1 MLKFNTVK
9 IGHNSPLFSIPSLE
23 LEPGKCYSIIAPN
36 GAGKTT
42 LLLTLLRQ
50 YNLLTGEILLHN
62 QNLSLY
68 NSSDLAKEIGF
79 VASRFEGL
87 EHMTVTEYVALGRS
101 PYTNIFGYLST
112 DDNSIISDSISK
124 LNLTEFASTDT
135 SILSDGMRQLCAI
148 AKVLAQKTR
157 IILLDE
163 PTAFLDYANK
173 TKVMKILK
181 ELAKSENVI
190 VLLSSHDIEL
200 SAQFEFEFLFLD
212 KSNSSLVLEHG
223 ISYASVIDRVF

>member
-1 MLKFNTVK
+1 MLKFNTVE
-9 IGHNSPLFSIPSLE
+9 IGHHAALFNIPSLS

-42 LLLTLLRQ
+42 FLLTLLRQ
-50 YNLLTGEILLHN
+50 YSLLKGDVLLN
-62 QNLSLY
+62 DRNLSLY
-68 NSSDLAKEIGF
+68 NASELAKEIGF
-79 VASRFEGL
+79 VASRFEGV
-87 EHMTVTEYVALGRS
+87 EHMSVFDYVALGRS
-101 PYTNIFGYLST
+101 PYTNIFGYLSST
-112 DDNSIISDSISK
+112 DNDIIDTSLAK
-124 LNLTEFASTDT
+124 LNITEYSNTDT

-173 TKVMKILK
+173 TKVMQLLK
-181 ELAKSENVI
+181 ELAKSENLI

-212 KSNSSLVLEHG
+212 KVNSSLTLETG
-223 ISYASVIDRVF
+223 ISYKSVIDRVF